1 MNFNYGSDKLT
12 LKKVTQLAQG
22 LRRGF
27 LLPEVISGIHKNNE
41 IVQDIVRS
49 KKAVY
54 GINTGFGPLCD
65 TLISAKETNTL
76 QRNLL
81 ITHAVGV
88 GKPIDKKLSKVMMIC
103 KVHAL
108 CQGYSG
114 IQLKVIE
121 RILYFIASS
130 GFSSPSIN
138 SIL

>member
-54 GINTGFGPLCD
+54 GSAQSTARHDFGYRPYR
-65 TLISAKETNTL
+65 K
-76 QRNLL
+76 R
-81 ITHAVGV
+81 
-88 GKPIDKKLSKVMMIC
+88 
-103 KVHAL
+103 
-108 CQGYSG
+108 
-114 IQLKVIE
+114 
-121 RILYFIASS
+121 
-130 GFSSPSIN
+130 
-138 SIL
+138 